1 MDSRRFSCYQH
12 LALHLN
18 GLASFGGLTE
28 PDREG
33 SKYGVAIYIFDRVFK
48 NIASLMSAE
57 ALSETVG
64 VAVPSHS
71 DQINRI
77 KSNRFDVPI
86 LNLQWPCFLGMRHG
100 HIQFFEPRRRGR
112 KTIAIRM
119 LKVHPSCFSDARL
132 KVASHPI
139 HCHIKNTRLLAMAKG
154 SMRRRNGG
162 AV

>member
-18 GLASFGGLTE
+18 DLASVGGSTD

-33 SKYGVAIYIFDRVFK
+33 SKQGLAIYIFDRLFK

-57 ALSETVG
+57 ALSVTAEV
-64 VAVPSHS
+64 VFPSHS
-71 DQINRI
+71 DQIVRI
-77 KSNRFDVPI
+77 RSNRFDVPI
-86 LNLQWPCFLGMRHG
+86 LNLHWPCFLGMRHR
-100 HIQFFEPRRRGR
+100 HIQFFEPRRLSRN
-112 KTIAIRM
+112 TVAIRM